1 MYIKIYFGDK
11 PVFLCDEIDPTIHE
25 YLHHPDAIFIDEINN
40 SAIKSL
46 MHEIKKNDFHAGIL
60 WHPDLEKLKKAFWK
74 HFKIVLAAGG
84 WVVNEKDEI
93 LFIFRRGK
101 WDLPKGKLDKGEKLE
116 ECAQREVREE
126 TGLQHIKLKDKITTT
141 FHTYDE
147 FGKHILKESH
157 WYRMKGK
164 ATDKLKAQAD
174 EGIQSIEWVTP
185 SGIEKKL
192 QNSFPS
198 ISDVC
203 AMALLV

>member
-1 MYIKIYFGDK
+1 
-11 PVFLCDEIDPTIHE
+11 
-25 YLHHPDAIFIDEINN
+25 
-40 SAIKSL
+40 

-164 ATDKLKAQAD
+164 GTDKLKAQAD
-174 EGIQSIEWVTP
+174 EGIQSIE
-185 SGIEKKL
+185 
-192 QNSFPS
+192 
-198 ISDVC
+198 
-203 AMALLV
+203 